1 MNIID
6 NHKNIFDKKCS
17 SSYCGVPRGAIKEKE
32 EKKNCKFVQLYVY
45 YCIQIKKISIIPAL
59 GRVSPK
65 LNVDV
70 KNANGNVPIPKDMY
84 EPSPNPNPENP
95 KLVSGSDL
103 CPAGRGGTLFLRNN
117 NLFNFFFIQGEQI

>member
-17 SSYCGVPRGAIKEKE
+17 SSYCGVPRGA
-32 EKKNCKFVQLYVY
+32 
-45 YCIQIKKISIIPAL
+45 AL